1 MASRA
6 VADTVKVWPGPRPVI
21 AQVASLAVVGVE
33 GQVRVPT
40 PLLMVSVY
48 CTLVVKLACLM
59 TTVAVVGL
67 VPTALTITGTLQNQ
81 CTGGLGTCVPVREQ
95 WLQIGQPMQA
105 GNPLLRLPPVHPMDG
120 SPGTWE
126 RW

>member
-1 MASRA
+1 VCVSM
-6 VADTVKVWPGPRPVI
+6 VA
-21 AQVASLAVVGVE
+21 
-33 GQVRVPT
+33 
-40 PLLMVSVY
+40 PLMMVSVY
-48 CTLVVKLACLM
+48 CTLVVKFPCSM
-59 TTVAVVGL
+59 TTVAVVKP

>member
-1 MASRA
+1 M
-6 VADTVKVWPGPRPVI
+6 ADTVKVWPGPRPVI

-40 PLLMVSVY
+40 PLLMVRVY
-48 CTLVVKLACLM
+48 CTLVVKLSCLM
-59 TTVAVVGL
+59 TTVAVVGP

-81 CTGGLGTCVPVREQ
+81 CTGGLGTCVPVMEQ
-95 WLQIGQPMQA
+95 MLQIGRAMQA
-105 GNPLLRLPPVHPMDG
+105 GNPMLHLPPVHPMDG